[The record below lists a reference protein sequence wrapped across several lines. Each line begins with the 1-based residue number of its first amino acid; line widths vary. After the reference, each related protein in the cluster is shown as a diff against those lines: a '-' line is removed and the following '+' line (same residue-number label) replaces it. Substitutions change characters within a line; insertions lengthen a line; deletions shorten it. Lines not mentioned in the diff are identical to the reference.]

1 MLNYE
6 TLLGT
11 MNLHQVWSILHKDP
25 TLLQTWDCPTFAW
38 LVLIGA
44 LKEQCD
50 SKCHV
55 TPWSFWTLK
64 PSNSLEVCKNTYDH
78 TKEID
83 YGNGGESI
91 ANVVLVG
98 DNIVIKADKST
109 NEDFWLMLVDKC
121 VYVVEED
128 FRDAWENS
136 YLQGENVPRG
146 LGFMCLD
153 MTSL

>member
-1 MLNYE
+1 
-6 TLLGT
+6 
-11 MNLHQVWSILHKDP
+11 
-25 TLLQTWDCPTFAW
+25 
-38 LVLIGA
+38 
-44 LKEQCD
+44 
-50 SKCHV
+50 
-55 TPWSFWTLK
+55 
-64 PSNSLEVCKNTYDH
+64 
-78 TKEID
+78 
-83 YGNGGESI
+83 
-91 ANVVLVG
+91 LVG